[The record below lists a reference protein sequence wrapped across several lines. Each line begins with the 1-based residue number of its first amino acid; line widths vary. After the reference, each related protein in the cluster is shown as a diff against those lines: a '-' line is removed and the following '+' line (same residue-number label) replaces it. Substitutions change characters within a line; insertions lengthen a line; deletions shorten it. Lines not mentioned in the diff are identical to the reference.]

1 MELGYIVSL
10 YSGSAR
16 DVRNLKDRKRN
27 KLIQTIFA
35 KISARTDFT
44 GEFLGLQQK
53 KFYHY

>member
-1 MELGYIVSL
+1 MELRYIVSF

-35 KISARTDFT
+35 KTPARTDLT
-44 GEFLGLQQK
+44 GEFLGLQQNN
-53 KFYHY
+53 F

>member
-35 KISARTDFT
+35 NPSARTDLT
-44 GEFLGLQQK
+44 GEFLGLQLNN
-53 KFYHY
+53 FCYY